1 MLLALCACCVL
12 RVAGAGLVH
21 WLLSDGPLAK
31 IGGDL
36 EQRTEI
42 HLVKD
47 GRAMMQRRARIP
59 VRKDGDWVF

>member
-1 MLLALCACCVL
+1 ML
-12 RVAGAGLVH
+12 RVAGAGAGLVH

-42 HLVKD
+42 HLVED